1 MNNEE
6 KILEFWEKQDIFH
19 KSIKNRENS
28 PFFSFFDGPPFATGK
43 PHYGHILTTALK
55 DTVLRY
61 WTMKGYQ
68 VPRRVGWDC
77 HGLPIENLI
86 EKQMEIKTKK
96 QIQEMGLEKF
106 NNACR
111 ASVFTCVADF
121 ENTLKRVGRWADYDK
136 AYATLENNYIESV
149 WWVLKQLWNKKLVKK
164 NYRVSPYCPRCGTT
178 LSNFEVNLGY
188 KETRD
193 ISIYV
198 KFKIIEEEFKNAYF
212 LVWTTTPW
220 TLPGNL
226 ALAVNPELEYCL
238 IENKGEKYIL
248 AKDRLAI
255 IEEDFKILKEFK
267 GKDLANKKYE
277 PIFPYFEKIET
288 KNIKNA
294 FQVLLA
300 EFVTAE
306 DGTGIVHINPMHGE
320 DDYNL
325 GQKYE
330 LPIYHLVDEAGKFIK
345 QVTDYENL
353 NVKDAD
359 KKIISDLKDKNIFY
373 KQELIV
379 HEYPYCWRCDTPLVY
394 YALES
399 WYVLVIEL
407 KEKLLANN
415 QKINWVPSHIKD
427 GRFGKWLEGGRD
439 WNFARDRFWGAPIP
453 IWECPD
459 CKKTI
464 CIESVAELK
473 EKSVKDYD
481 LKDLHRPYIDEVKLK
496 CECGKEISRVQSVFD
511 CWFESGSMPYAQW
524 HYPFEN
530 KELVEKTFPADFIVE
545 GLDQT
550 RGWFYTLHVIASALT
565 LDDLGLGKN
574 QPAFRNVVVNGLV
587 LDAQGR
593 KLSKKLKNYPDPKE
607 VFDKYGADSLRYF
620 LLSSSNIGE
629 EYRFSEDRVKE
640 VWRKVISGLNNC
652 YIFYETYKGEDLIK
666 NNISKNILDQWIIS
680 RLEKLNQEINKWMEK
695 YELTKASRLFND
707 FIDDFSNWHI
717 RRSRRRLQKPETKE
731 EKQEAIATMHYVL
744 LKLVKLIAPFTPFLA
759 EDLYQKLKKES
770 DLESVHLCD
779 YPSEDKN
786 FISHDLEKQMAEAR
800 EIVNLALAERQKQ
813 GIKVRQPLKELKIKN
828 IELKEEFFPLI
839 ADEIN
844 VKKITKEPGLE
855 NDIWLDLEVTPE
867 LKEEGDVRE
876 IIRQIQQ
883 IRKDLNMIPAD
894 RINVL
899 YQKSDFFDKIIV
911 NNKNYILDE
920 VLADEF
926 IIQEKFDQ
934 AKEIEI
940 GKEKIILGITK
951 KENI

>member
-399 WYVLVIEL
+399 WYVLVTEL

-415 QKINWVPSHIKD
+415 QKINWVPGHIKD
-427 GRFGKWLEGGRD
+427 GRFGKWLEGARD

-473 EKSVKDYD
+473 EKSVKNYD

-496 CECGKEISRVQSVFD
+496 CECGKEMSRVQSVFD

-565 LDDLGLGKN
+565 LDDLGLGQN
-574 QPAFRNVVVNGLV
+574 QPAFKNVVVNGLV

-666 NNISKNILDQWIIS
+666 NNVSKNILDQWIIS

-731 EKQEAIATMHYVL
+731 EKQEAIETIYFVL
-744 LKLVKLIAPFTPFLA
+744 TKLVKLIAPFTPFLA
-759 EDLYQKLKKES
+759 EDLYQKLKKEL

-828 IELKEEFFPLI
+828 IELKEDLFPLI

-855 NDIWLDLEVTPE
+855 NDIWLDLEVTRE

-911 NNKNYILDE
+911 NNKNYILEE
-920 VLADEF
+920 VLADKF
-926 IIQEKFDQ
+926 IIQEKIDQ

-940 GKEKIILGITK
+940 GEEKIVLGIIKTR
-951 KENI
+951 NI

>member
-399 WYVLVIEL
+399 WYVLVTEL

-415 QKINWVPSHIKD
+415 QKINWVPGHIKD
-427 GRFGKWLEGGRD
+427 GRFGKWLEGARD

-473 EKSVKDYD
+473 EKSVKNYD

-496 CECGKEISRVQSVFD
+496 CECGKEMSRVQSVFD

-565 LDDLGLGKN
+565 LDDLGLGQN
-574 QPAFRNVVVNGLV
+574 QPAFKNVVVNGLV

-666 NNISKNILDQWIIS
+666 NNVSKNILDQWIIS

-731 EKQEAIATMHYVL
+731 EKQEAIETIYFVL
-744 LKLVKLIAPFTPFLA
+744 TKLVKLIAPFTPFLA
-759 EDLYQKLKKES
+759 EDLYQKLKKEL

-828 IELKEEFFPLI
+828 IELKEDLFPLI

-855 NDIWLDLEVTPE
+855 NDIWLDLEVTRE

>member
-565 LDDLGLGKN
+565 LDDLGLGQN
-574 QPAFRNVVVNGLV
+574 QPAFKNVVVNGLV

-666 NNISKNILDQWIIS
+666 NNVSKNILDQWIIS

>member
-427 GRFGKWLEGGRD
+427 GRFGKWLEGARD

-496 CECGKEISRVQSVFD
+496 CECGKEMSRVQSVFD

-565 LDDLGLGKN
+565 LDDLGLGQN
-574 QPAFRNVVVNGLV
+574 QPAFKNVVVNGLV

-666 NNISKNILDQWIIS
+666 NNVSKNILDQWIIS

>member
-399 WYVLVIEL
+399 WYVLVTEL